1 MWHPRNARF
10 LVVAGMAAVGLVLGT
25 GNALAASR
33 ADTGTFSFEKTFVI
47 QPGDPA
53 SCSFPVYV
61 DLQVHGSFRVL
72 LDAQGQPTSV
82 IAHDIWSGTLTAN
95 GKSDVE
101 HAAQT
106 DIIDLVSGAVTNAGS
121 IHDQAFGNGV
131 VIHDVGLLRFDAEGN
146 LTFEAGPH
154 QGFSG
159 DPGAIAALCA
169 SLT

>member
-1 MWHPRNARF
+1 MLFARNARYT
-10 LVVAGMAAVGLVLGT
+10 VVAGLAAVGLVLGT
-25 GNALAASR
+25 GSAFAASR
-33 ADTGTFSFEKTFVI
+33 ADTGRFSFENTFVI

-53 SCSFPVYV
+53 SCSFPINV
-61 DLQVHGSFRVL
+61 DLQVRGSFRVL

-106 DIIDLVSGAVTNAGS
+106 DIIDLVSGTMANVGS
-121 IHDQAFGNGV
+121 VHDQAFGGGV
-131 VIHDVGLLRFDAEGN
+131 VIHDVGLLRFDANGN

-159 DPGAIAALCA
+159 DPGAIAELCA